1 MALPHVP
8 VTPAAPPAPPA
19 PVRMKATCIGPGA
32 EGPGQ
37 ESVSFSFTPSDAAHF
52 KPGVTYVFD
61 IAPSA

>member
-1 MALPHVP
+1 
-8 VTPAAPPAPPA
+8 
-19 PVRMKATCIGPGA
+19 MKATCIGPGA